1 MSEHVTTKDQVY
13 WQKLKRHPG
22 VRIVLWLAMCGFIAG
37 MPDWKRSLIGA
48 GVMLLCFGSI
58 VLWTARTQP

>member
-1 MSEHVTTKDQVY
+1 MTY

-22 VRIVLWLAMCGFIAG
+22 VPVVLWISVFGFLG
-37 MPDWKRSLIGA
+37 GLPDWERGLIGA
-48 GVMLLCFGSI
+48 AVILVVFGPI

>member
-1 MSEHVTTKDQVY
+1 MTDPVPSKNVSY

-22 VRIVLWLAMCGFIAG
+22 ARLVLWLAVLGLLAG
-37 MPDWKRSLIGA
+37 LPDWKRGLVGA
-48 GVMLLCFGSI
+48 AVMLAAFGPI

>member
-1 MSEHVTTKDQVY
+1 MTEQVPSKDQLY

-22 VRIVLWLAMCGFIAG
+22 VPVVLWLAMLGFIAG
-37 MPDWKRSLIGA
+37 MPDWKRALIGT